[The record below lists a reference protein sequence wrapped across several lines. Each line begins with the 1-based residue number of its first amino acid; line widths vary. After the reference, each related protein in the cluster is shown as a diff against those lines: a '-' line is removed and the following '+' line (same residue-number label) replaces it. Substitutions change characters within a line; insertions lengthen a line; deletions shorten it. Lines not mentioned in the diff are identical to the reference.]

1 MIYRPEEDNLQYD
14 KYNRKWKLEF
24 FSNENDP
31 ASGVCPELKLGHEV
45 IVSALILLTCYLNA
59 FENQSDDSPT
69 LENKR

>member
-1 MIYRPEEDNLQYD
+1 MTNTIEN
-14 KYNRKWKLEF
+14 KNWNF
-24 FSNENDP
+24 FSKENDP
-31 ASGVCPELKLGHEV
+31 ASVVCTEELKLGHEV